1 MTHEIITGNIENA
14 IERAKAET
22 GAKLDKYA
30 YGALM
35 YLTACYELD
44 AISPDEFQKYSDD
57 IWSFLD
63 KNYYGKEV
71 I

>member
-1 MTHEIITGNIENA
+1 MTHEIITSNIENA

-63 KNYYGKEV
+63 KNYYGKGV